1 MQNEVEFYC
10 PVYEG
15 DISQYDCDEIS
26 SGIHRG
32 SFVNDGLPFLMELE
46 TALSRRHR
54 CHACERCP
62 EKYRPQNRNSLNV
75 LKHLGYPQGD
85 ADEVHRTVMDA
96 INKHAAGHIQKL
108 NGRFGCC
115 QLPSG
120 IQLWYEWD
128 PQLNQLVDI
137 HAHYATANGM
147 YMRIDTLNKSNNFGQ
162 LARSRVFAGLRHKK
176 NQEEV
181 LVHSAIAAPNLNLYR
196 DDYIQDDPV
205 VQVCA
210 FPEELAY
217 FDGVEEYK
225 LRRNNKLA
233 EESFVSGTAFDEFGR
248 TNMPDHGMI
257 TGVIKSATKVVNEV
271 TGLPFYHLE
280 VSCLGMVFDM
290 VTYPDLLPSVPKKDA
305 VVQGVFQLSAR
316 VIDFWYTGYD
326 FNITI
331 KTPLTMPRFETIRAA
346 LANMQPGERMSCDLY
361 SAVDNI
367 EQIRVKCE
375 VEGMSVEFKVTDDE
389 QNVRILRFYPISRE
403 ESIKVFMRTMV
414 YEDPPLLDDA
424 LDVTDVYQGG
434 GDELAPDDDKP
445 TID

>member
-1 MQNEVEFYC
+1 M
-10 PVYEG
+10 
-15 DISQYDCDEIS
+15 
-26 SGIHRG
+26 
-32 SFVNDGLPFLMELE
+32 
-46 TALSRRHR
+46 
-54 CHACERCP
+54 
-62 EKYRPQNRNSLNV
+62 
-75 LKHLGYPQGD
+75 
-85 ADEVHRTVMDA
+85 
-96 INKHAAGHIQKL
+96 
-108 NGRFGCC
+108 
-115 QLPSG
+115 
-120 IQLWYEWD
+120 
-128 PQLNQLVDI
+128 
-137 HAHYATANGM
+137 
-147 YMRIDTLNKSNNFGQ
+147 
-162 LARSRVFAGLRHKK
+162 
-176 NQEEV
+176 
-181 LVHSAIAAPNLNLYR
+181 VHSAIAAPNLNLYR

>member
-26 SGIHRG
+26 TGIHRG

-85 ADEVHRTVMDA
+85 ADKVYAMVTDA
-96 INKHAAGHIQKL
+96 INKHAVGHIQKM

-128 PQLNQLVDI
+128 PQLDLLVDVQP
-137 HAHYATANGM
+137 HYATVNGV
-147 YMRIDTLNKSNNFGQ
+147 YMRVDTLNKSNNYGQ
-162 LARSRVFAGLRHKK
+162 LARSKVFARLWKIK
-176 NQEEV
+176 AQEEV
-181 LVHSAIAAPNLNLYR
+181 LVQSAIAAPNLNLYR
-196 DDYIQDDPV
+196 DDYIRDDPV

-217 FDGVEEYK
+217 FDSVEEYK

-248 TNMPDHGMI
+248 ANMPDHAMI
-257 TGVIKSATKVVNEV
+257 TGVIKSATKVVNEE
-271 TGLPFYHLE
+271 TGLPFFHME
-280 VSCLGMVFDM
+280 VSCLGIVFDIAAH
-290 VTYPDLLPSVPKKDA
+290 PDLLPAFPREDA
-305 VVQGVFQLSAR
+305 VVQGVFRLSAQ

-326 FNITI
+326 FDITI
-331 KTPLTMPRFETIRAA
+331 ETPLTMPRFETIRAA
-346 LANMQPGERMSCDLY
+346 LTNMQPGERLSCDLY
-361 SAVDNI
+361 SALDNI

-389 QNVRILRFYPISRE
+389 QNMRILRFFPIIRE
-403 ESIKVFMRTMV
+403 ESIKVFMRTLV

-424 LDVTDVYQGG
+424 LDVTGVYLDG
-434 GDELAPDDDKP
+434 GDELAADDDKP
-445 TID
+445 TIG